1 MKSVFTLQ
9 RTLRSVPHAYFASYR
24 EAQTYNEKY
33 LDGKFIVK
41 EQIITSIWAKS
52 LPIPVTDD

>member
-24 EAQTYNEKY
+24 EAQTYNDKF
-33 LDGKFIVK
+33 LDGKYIVK
-41 EQIITSIWAKS
+41 EQIITSIWAKA
-52 LPIPVTDD
+52 